1 LRERARRTHINDI
14 DVLESRQG
22 KVLEDLASEATG
34 SARKGQDSMRD
45 RSWVTQT

>member
-1 LRERARRTHINDI
+1 MGEVDTHVNDI

-34 SARKGQDSMRD
+34 SATEG
-45 RSWVTQT
+45 